1 MSVRF
6 VTRTVHAYLDYPVAL
21 ALMVLPF
28 VLGLGQSNPMA
39 LWLSVVTG
47 VAALVLTVLT
57 NHHLGVWRVLPY
69 KFHLA
74 VDLLVGVTF
83 LAAPSLFGF
92 SRRFASLARDL
103 VRARRRLGNETDW
116 HGKSLIWAMRWT
128 KSWHGMRPQPRAAA
142 AVTMIFAPMSK
153 RKSLWQAA
161 FRPCV
166 CLTAPPANAGRS
178 GFLMKTGRGN
188 SPGFRAV

>member
-57 NHHLGVWRVLPY
+57 DHHLGVWRVLPY

-92 SRRFASLARDL
+92 SGLDAIYYWLN
-103 VRARRRLGNETDW
+103 G
-116 HGKSLIWAMRWT
+116 
-128 KSWHGMRPQPRAAA
+128 A
-142 AVTMIFAPMSK
+142 AVVAVI
-153 RKSLWQAA
+153 SLSASEQGA
-161 FRPCV
+161 
-166 CLTAPPANAGRS
+166 TAR
-178 GFLMKTGRGN
+178 
-188 SPGFRAV
+188 V